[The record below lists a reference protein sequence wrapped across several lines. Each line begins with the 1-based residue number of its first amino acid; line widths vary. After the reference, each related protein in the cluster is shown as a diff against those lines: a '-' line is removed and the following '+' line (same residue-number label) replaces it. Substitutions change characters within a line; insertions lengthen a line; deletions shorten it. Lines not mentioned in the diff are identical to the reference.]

1 MHEKLNQTS
10 LIMNH
15 ENKFQNEVDMNWSKK
30 LNMQK
35 WAQMNIKN
43 EEDNKNLTQQMK
55 NKSSQRNGRIG
66 MMMENK

>member
-30 LNMQK
+30 LNMQN

-43 EEDNKNLTQQMK
+43 EEDNKNLTQ
-55 NKSSQRNGRIG
+55 
-66 MMMENK
+66 

>member
-30 LNMQK
+30 LNMQN
-35 WAQMNIKN
+35 WAQMNIRN
-43 EEDNKNLTQQMK
+43 EEDNKNLTQ
-55 NKSSQRNGRIG
+55 
-66 MMMENK
+66 